1 MLLSLSAWVTVYQTM
16 CCNLPVLEWA
26 CVQHFSCCSS
36 HEYGLVFFSFI
47 FLFCLCVRVACVQ
60 YCMHGFIF
68 FPQHADAR
76 RWCLLVYLSC
86 PLSMGIKQTVGGGL
100 AVRLALLDCSKGRAG
115 LSSAA
120 PHVAINVNTIN
131 MFVVRP
137 AQLKGESETTEPWG
151 RSLPS
156 FSSSFC
162 KPSYLNVLVLLTAL
176 ECTLCLWLTRGLWLK
191 LLLASYLKWVR
202 VLSDFARTCQRA
214 VGLCADNR
222 QPSFLT
228 SYLLKMHFK
237 LLYC

>member
-26 CVQHFSCCSS
+26 CVQHFSYCSS
-36 HEYGLVFFSFI
+36 CEYGLFFFI
-47 FLFCLCVRVACVQ
+47 HLSVLSLCTCSMCLHVQ
-60 YCMHGFIF
+60 YCMHVFIF
-68 FPQHADAR
+68 SPQHADVG

-86 PLSMGIKQTVGGGL
+86 PLSMGIKHTVGGGL

-156 FSSSFC
+156 FSPSFC

-191 LLLASYLKWVR
+191 LLLVSYLE
-202 VLSDFARTCQRA
+202 
-214 VGLCADNR
+214 
-222 QPSFLT
+222 
-228 SYLLKMHFK
+228 
-237 LLYC
+237 